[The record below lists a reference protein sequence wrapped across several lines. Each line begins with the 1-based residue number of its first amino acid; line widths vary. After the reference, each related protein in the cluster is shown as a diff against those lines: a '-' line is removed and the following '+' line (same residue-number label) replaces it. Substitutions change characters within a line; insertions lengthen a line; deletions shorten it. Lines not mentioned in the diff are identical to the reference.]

1 MSDGDP
7 FSYRVKFKD
16 IRIKPPKD
24 EASRARAQKTRVCDH
39 KQCDLEGTHP
49 APKRQ
54 GNGRHY
60 FCQAHAAEYNR
71 SFDFFE
77 GMSQAEAASFA
88 RSERYG
94 HQRTWNFGTGPMRGE
109 KGTQKLDPRRWAGSK
124 FFNVDDVAS
133 GESASSGHRNTLQ
146 KRALQELDL
155 ETDA

>member
-77 GMSQAEAASFA
+77 GMFIKLIREIYLI
-88 RSERYG
+88 RLKYIK
-94 HQRTWNFGTGPMRGE
+94 RT
-109 KGTQKLDPRRWAGSK
+109 L
-124 FFNVDDVAS
+124 
-133 GESASSGHRNTLQ
+133 
-146 KRALQELDL
+146 
-155 ETDA
+155 